1 VAEICRRLDGIALAL
16 ELAASRVGAHGVQ
29 GTAALLDKQFRLR
42 WRGRRTALPRHQTL
56 SATLD
61 WSYNLLSPTEQL
73 ILRRL
78 AVFVGGF
85 SLEAALYV
93 AAENLGPAQLTE
105 TLATLVDKSLMT
117 SDRTTAMRYRLLDTT
132 RAYAWQKLTES
143 GEHLKIV
150 RHHCEHMIRALE
162 RFGATIWALP
172 SPESIDFFH
181 LNLSNLRAALEWSF
195 SDQGDIGLA
204 AKLAGASAC
213 FFFQARLLP
222 ECVAWTERAMGALD
236 TISKG
241 TQLEVELLAC
251 FATSLMETRGNAP
264 ASHNALIR
272 ALDTAKRLNAAPMQ
286 LYILHAL
293 YIWQI
298 RSGDLGGLRDLRDR
312 IETVAKEIPDPLADA
327 IAHIFSAVYCHFTGE
342 IHEVRRHVHIALTAP
357 VHVSKFNLSS
367 FGYMHRVIS
376 LLACNLWVLGYP
388 EQAMATA
395 EEAVREADNL
405 NLPDT
410 LCYILSVSVLVPL
423 ETGDWQRAEE
433 LVRHLSTIATKH
445 GLLTY
450 ARAAVGGEGRL
461 AVLRGDLSRGIEL
474 LQTALA
480 ALHEDGYESFRPS
493 LSLILAEGL
502 AKTGQRELAYSTICE
517 AITWVETHGSILSF
531 IELLRVKGEILS
543 SMSEQPTSEGEACL
557 LQSLQLAQERGLL
570 SLELRVGIRLA
581 RLWAVRGQRNKALEL
596 LDPIFNRFSEGFQ
609 TRDLVAAANLLQQ
622 LRSRN

>member
-1 VAEICRRLDGIALAL
+1 
-16 ELAASRVGAHGVQ
+16 
-29 GTAALLDKQFRLR
+29 
-42 WRGRRTALPRHQTL
+42 
-56 SATLD
+56 
-61 WSYNLLSPTEQL
+61 
-73 ILRRL
+73 
-78 AVFVGGF
+78 
-85 SLEAALYV
+85 
-93 AAENLGPAQLTE
+93 
-105 TLATLVDKSLMT
+105 
-117 SDRTTAMRYRLLDTT
+117 LLDTT

-143 GEHLKIV
+143 GEDLKIL
-150 RHHCEHMIRALE
+150 RRHCEHMIHALE

-181 LNLSNLRAALEWSF
+181 LNLSNARAALEWSF
-195 SDQGDIGLA
+195 SAHGDTGLGA
-204 AKLAGASAC
+204 SLAGASAC

-222 ECVAWTERAMGALD
+222 ECVVWTERAIRALD
-236 TISKG
+236 TLSKG
-241 TQLEVELLAC
+241 TPLEVELLAC
-251 FATSLMETRGNAP
+251 FASSLMETRGNAP
-264 ASHNALIR
+264 ASHTALIR
-272 ALDTAKRLNAAPMQ
+272 ALDSAKRLNAAPMQ

-298 RSGDLGGLRDLRDR
+298 RSGDLRGLRDLTDR
-312 IETVAKEIPDPLADA
+312 VATVAKEIPDPLADA

-367 FGYMHRVIS
+367 FAYMHRVIS

-395 EEAVREADNL
+395 EEAVREAENL
-405 NLPDT
+405 NHPDT
-410 LCYILSVSVLVPL
+410 LCYVLSVSVLVPL
-423 ETGDWQRAEE
+423 ETGDWQKAEE

-461 AVLRGDLSRGIEL
+461 AVVRGDLSRGIEL

-493 LSLILAEGL
+493 LSLMLAEGL

-517 AITWVETHGSILSF
+517 AISWVETHGSILSL
-531 IELLRVKGEILS
+531 IELLRVKGEILT
-543 SMSEQPTSEGEACL
+543 SMSEQHTSEGEACL
-557 LQSLQLAQERGLL
+557 LQSLKLAQERGLL
-570 SLELRVGIRLA
+570 SLELRIGIRLA
-581 RLWAVRGQRNKALEL
+581 RLWADRAQRGKALEL
-596 LDPIFNRFSEGFQ
+596 LDSIFNRFSEGFQ